1 MKIVKLKIENSLQ
14 SVSRIANESTKNTE
28 SNAIL
33 TPLARDMEKI
43 VIK

>member
-14 SVSRIANESTKNTE
+14 FVSRIANKEPKNTE

-33 TPLARDMEKI
+33 TPLARDTR
-43 VIK
+43 